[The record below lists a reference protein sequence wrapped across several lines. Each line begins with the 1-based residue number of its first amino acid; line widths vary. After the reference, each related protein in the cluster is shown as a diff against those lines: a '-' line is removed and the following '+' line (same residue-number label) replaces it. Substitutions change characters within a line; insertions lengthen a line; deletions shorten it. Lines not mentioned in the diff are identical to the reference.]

1 MSGPALKNKVA
12 IVLGAAG
19 RGNMGQVIAQRFA
32 DEGAKVIVAGR
43 REEELSCF
51 AKEISGDYALCDITV
66 RADLDRL
73 VKKATDAYGGV
84 DVALNATGW
93 GFVKRFDKT
102 TEQELDKIL
111 ALQFKGPFFFC
122 QAMAPAMQERGGG
135 SIIQIS
141 SATATVMLNHHAA
154 YMGTKAGTDHVIR
167 CVAYE
172 YGKYGV
178 RANSIS
184 PGFTKTP
191 MTEEAANM
199 PGMEEAFAA
208 EYPLGRVGT
217 SDDIAAAA
225 VFLASDECFMTGQ
238 NLQVNGGLTLRRNPT
253 QSEINASLAA
263 AQEKD

>member
-1 MSGPALKNKVA
+1 MAALKGKIALV
-12 IVLGAAG
+12 IGAAG
-19 RGNMGQVIAQRFA
+19 AGNMGQTIARRFA
-32 DEGAKVIVAGR
+32 DEGAKVVVAGR
-43 REEELSCF
+43 QETELKRF
-51 AKEISGDYALCDITV
+51 AQEIGGAYALCDLTQKSGV
-66 RADLDRL
+66 AAA
-73 VKKATDAYGGV
+73 VAKARDAFGGV
-84 DVALNATGW
+84 SVAVNATGW
-93 GFVKRFDKT
+93 GLVKRFEKT
-102 TEQELDKIL
+102 TEEELDRII
-111 ALQFKGPFFFC
+111 ALQFKGPFFFL
-122 QAMAPAMQERGGG
+122 QETAEAMKAGGGG

-154 YMGTKAGTDHVIR
+154 YMGTKAGADHVVR

-172 YGKYGV
+172 YGRYGV

-191 MTEEAANM
+191 MTAEAAEM

-208 EYPLGRVGT
+208 EYPLGRIGT

-253 QSEINASLAA
+253 QAEINASLAA
-263 AQEKD
+263 AKAKS